1 MSKNPKTTNHLRKYK
16 SQPDYIKIMSS
27 LKLWALQ
34 KINDEKVTK
43 GVGDNNSCRYIQ
55 KWIYIQNIWRQS
67 RETI

>member
-1 MSKNPKTTNHLRKYK
+1 MN
-16 SQPDYIKIMSS
+16 S

-43 GVGDNNSCRYIQ
+43 GVGDNISCRYIQ
-55 KWIYIQNIWRQS
+55 KWIHTQNIWRQS